1 MAEKSKIHSV
11 SRKWEKALKKQANK
25 KERQLAKDKTRYIK
39 W

>member
-25 KERQLAKDKTRYIK
+25 KERQLAKAKTK
-39 W
+39 VF